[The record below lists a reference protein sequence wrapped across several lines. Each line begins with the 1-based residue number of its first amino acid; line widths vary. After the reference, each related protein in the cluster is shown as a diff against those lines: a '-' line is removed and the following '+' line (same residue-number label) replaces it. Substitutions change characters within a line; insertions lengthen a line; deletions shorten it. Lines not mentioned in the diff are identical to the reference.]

1 MNRSFNNTQYE
12 SDTGSESESDTGSET
27 GTDTESESESD
38 NEEDL
43 DELYDLIIRGKV
55 KLNNDYNNCVDKL
68 ILMSINN
75 NDLNLFSYILNNFSI
90 NLKSIKDYI
99 NTYYKS
105 HKSFLN
111 EINKKEHE
119 SLSIK
124 NWKKQIEG
132 LNTKQRRR
140 SS

>member
-12 SDTGSESESDTGSET
+12 SESETESDTGSET
-27 GTDTESESESD
+27 GTDTNSESESD
-38 NEEDL
+38 DEEDL
-43 DELYDLIIRGKV
+43 NELYDLIIRGKV

-68 ILMSINN
+68 LIMSINN

-99 NTYYKS
+99 NTYHKS

-132 LNTKQRRR
+132 LNNTKPRRR